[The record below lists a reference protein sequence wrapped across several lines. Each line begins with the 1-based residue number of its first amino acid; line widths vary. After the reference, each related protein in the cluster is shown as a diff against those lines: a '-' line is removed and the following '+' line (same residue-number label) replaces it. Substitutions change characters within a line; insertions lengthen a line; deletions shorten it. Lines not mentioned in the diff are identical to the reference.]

1 MKPDQKPSRVVVTG
15 LGAISAIGNDTASY
29 WNALK
34 QGVSG
39 IGPITQFDSGAF
51 PSKQAFEVKDFDP
64 TVYMEKKESRRID
77 RYAQFAIGASAQ
89 ALKDAGLDLTKV
101 DLDRMGVIV
110 GSGIGGFHTLEEQH
124 TTLVL
129 KGPNRVSPFI
139 IPMLI
144 INLAAGLVAMKW
156 KFRGPNLA
164 AVTACASG
172 AHAIG
177 TAARIIERGDA
188 DMMLAGGAEAAIT
201 PLGFSGFCNMGALS
215 TRNDE
220 GAAAC
225 CPFDA
230 RRDGFIMG
238 EGSGMVVLESLE
250 HARARGANIIAEL
263 IGFGYSADAHHMTA
277 PDPEGRGAAL
287 AMRRCLEDSGLKPG
301 DVDYINAHG
310 TSTQLNDKCETMA
323 IKEVFGDQARKVA
336 ISSTKSMIGHTLG
349 ASGALELVAITLA
362 ARDGFIPPTI
372 NYAMPDPACDLDYT
386 PNKGVAKGIKVA
398 LSNSFGFGGQN
409 AVLMVKKWETTSR

>member
-1 MKPDQKPSRVVVTG
+1 MKPNLQPRRVVVTG
-15 LGAISAIGNDTASY
+15 LGAIAANGLDTASY
-29 WNALK
+29 WESLK
-34 QGVSG
+34 NGVSG
-39 IGPITQFDSGAF
+39 IGPITQFDASTF
-51 PSKQAFEVKDFDP
+51 NCRQAFEVKNFDP
-64 TVYMEKKESRRID
+64 TTYMEKKESRRID

-89 ALKDAGLDLTKV
+89 AIKDAGLDLARE
-101 DLDRMGVIV
+101 DLDRIGVII

-124 TTLVL
+124 TALVL
-129 KGPNRVSPFI
+129 KGHERVSPFI

-144 INLAAGLVAMKW
+144 INLAAGLVSMRW
-156 KFRGPNLA
+156 KFRGSNFA

-172 AHAIG
+172 AHSIG
-177 TAARIIERGDA
+177 LAARVIERGDS
-188 DMMLAGGAEAAIT
+188 DVMLAGGAEAAIT
-201 PLGFSGFCNMGALS
+201 PLGYAGFCNMGALS
-215 TRNDE
+215 SRNDE

-230 RRDGFIMG
+230 RRDGFVMG
-238 EGSGMVVLESLE
+238 EGAGMVLLESLD
-250 HARARGANIIAEL
+250 HARARGAKIIAEL

-287 AMRRCLEDSGLKPG
+287 AMRRCLEDSGLTPG

-323 IKEVFGDQARKVA
+323 IKEVFGDQARKVK

-349 ASGALELVAITLA
+349 ASGALECVAIILA
-362 ARDGFIPPTI
+362 ARDNFIPPTI

-386 PNKGVAKGIKVA
+386 PNKGVAKDVKVA

-409 AVLMVKKWETTSR
+409 AVLMVKKWETTSS

>member
-1 MKPDQKPSRVVVTG
+1 MKPDYKPRRVVVTG
-15 LGAISAIGNDTASY
+15 LGAIAANGSDTGSY
-29 WNALK
+29 WSALK
-34 QGVSG
+34 KGVSG
-39 IGPITQFDSGAF
+39 IGPITQFDSGLY
-51 PSKQAFEVKDFDP
+51 PSKQAFEVKNFDP

-89 ALKDAGLDLTKV
+89 ALKESGLDLTKV
-101 DLDRMGVIV
+101 DLDRVGVIV
-110 GSGIGGFHTLEEQH
+110 GSGIGGFHTLEEEH

-129 KGPNRVSPFI
+129 KGPGRVSPFI

-144 INLAAGLVAMKW
+144 INLAAGLVGIRW
-156 KFRGPNLA
+156 KFRGPNMA

-188 DMMLAGGAEAAIT
+188 DVMLAGGAEAAIT
-201 PLGFSGFCNMGALS
+201 PLGYSGFCNMGALS

-230 RRDGFIMG
+230 RRDGFVMG
-238 EGSGMVVLESLE
+238 EGSGMVALESLD
-250 HARARGANIIAEL
+250 HALARGANIIAEL
-263 IGFGYSADAHHMTA
+263 VGFGYSADAHHMTA

-287 AMRRCLEDSGLKPG
+287 AMRLCLKDSGMNPG
-301 DVDYINAHG
+301 DVEYINAHG

-323 IKEVFGDQARKVA
+323 IKEVFGDHARKVKV
-336 ISSTKSMIGHTLG
+336 SSTKSMIGHTLG
-349 ASGALELVAITLA
+349 ASGALEFVAITLA
-362 ARDGFIPPTI
+362 VRDGFIPPTI
-372 NYAMPDPACDLDYT
+372 NYAKPDPVCDLDYT
-386 PNKGVAKGIKVA
+386 PNTGVARDIKVA

-409 AVLMVKKWETTSR
+409 AVLMVKKWEKTSS